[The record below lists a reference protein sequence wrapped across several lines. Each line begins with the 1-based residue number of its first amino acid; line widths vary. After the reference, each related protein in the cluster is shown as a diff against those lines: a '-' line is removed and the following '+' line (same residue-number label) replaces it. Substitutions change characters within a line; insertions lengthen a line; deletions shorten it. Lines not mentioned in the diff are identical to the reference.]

1 MEWMSFSGFKHAD
14 IERFLYRS
22 DRLGMAHSIESRSPF
37 LNIDMVELGLS
48 VPSEY
53 NIKNGEAKYIL
64 KKAFERILPNE
75 VLYRKK
81 MGFVLPIR
89 EWGADTITG
98 TIEDGLDSF
107 ISNYGIFEKE
117 ILKKEYKNLRI
128 EIRI

>member
-1 MEWMSFSGFKHAD
+1 
-14 IERFLYRS
+14 
-22 DRLGMAHSIESRSPF
+22 
-37 LNIDMVELGLS
+37 MVELGLS

-53 NIKNGEAKYIL
+53 KIKNGEAGTF
-64 KKAFERILPNE
+64 KKPSRILPNE

-117 ILKKEYKNLRI
+117 ILKKEIQEFKNGNKNLTNTVWTTYFLMKWFNKWL
-128 EIRI
+128 